1 MSLCSDG
8 STDES
13 ESSEEEELI
22 TWRYQK
28 STKHG
33 ANVCFRPEVVVEQPN
48 KQRKQI
54 GVQNNLTFKFVRSST
69 SLIRN
74 ILTVNLINF
83 LIIKFGEITQ
93 VLGRKILK
101 R

>member
-33 ANVCFRPEVVVEQPN
+33 ANVCFKPEVVIEAPN

-69 SLIRN
+69 GLIRN
-74 ILTVNLINF
+74 ILTVN
-83 LIIKFGEITQ
+83 KQ
-93 VLGRKILK
+93 YSRS
-101 R
+101 

>member
-1 MSLCSDG
+1 MSLCSDA

-33 ANVCFRPEVVVEQPN
+33 ANVCFRPEVVVEPPN

-69 SLIRN
+69 GLIRN
-74 ILTVNLINF
+74 ILTV
-83 LIIKFGEITQ
+83 KFGPSLSQ
-93 VLGRKILK
+93 NCNSAYA
-101 R
+101 